1 MRTKFTNMT
10 TCRVQIMVAVW
21 CLFGLVLQLANAG
34 FMGWIQK
41 KAKCYRMPMN
51 YCPYQDVTLW
61 YYSNNLANSGG
72 IQVTMNS
79 IRYIPIVPNAPWKII
94 FHGFRNSKDGVPN
107 IELRKAYF
115 SRGVYNIISA
125 DVSKPIDNGPGNLC
139 YPSAARN
146 VLPIGLCFAQQ
157 LDMLIRSGFLPGPD
171 RLHFV
176 GHSLGAHI
184 AGNTASALRGL
195 IGTPVYRVTGLDP
208 AGPLLWKRRTP
219 DFKILDSQDAAFVD
233 AHHTNGGVFF
243 AKGQM
248 SRLGTVDVYY
258 NGGRK
263 QPKCKHKSGCS
274 HHKTVLYYAES
285 INPLPPLFN
294 KFYGFLDTVN
304 NFVLVGEDMQL
315 NFVGVIHINTNAKS
329 PFAQGINTFRDLGR
343 RDTSSLDPLSE
354 SSRNITSSLDPLS
367 ATEAGRTARLKRH
380 KNPTS
385 GCLAHFI
392 PDPVISSFSKARIR

>member
-195 IGTPVYRVTGLDP
+195 IGTPVYRVTG
-208 AGPLLWKRRTP
+208 
-219 DFKILDSQDAAFVD
+219 
-233 AHHTNGGVFF
+233 
-243 AKGQM
+243 
-248 SRLGTVDVYY
+248 
-258 NGGRK
+258 
-263 QPKCKHKSGCS
+263 KHKSGCS

-380 KNPTS
+380 MNPTS

>member
-157 LDMLIRSGFLPGPD
+157 LDMLIRSGFLPG
-171 RLHFV
+171 
-176 GHSLGAHI
+176 
-184 AGNTASALRGL
+184 
-195 IGTPVYRVTGLDP
+195 LDP

-248 SRLGTVDVYY
+248 GRLGTVDVYY

-343 RDTSSLDPLSE
+343 RDTSSLDPLSLE
-354 SSRNITSSLDPLS
+354 LS
-367 ATEAGRTARLKRH
+367 
-380 KNPTS
+380 P
-385 GCLAHFI
+385 
-392 PDPVISSFSKARIR
+392 PVLNEL